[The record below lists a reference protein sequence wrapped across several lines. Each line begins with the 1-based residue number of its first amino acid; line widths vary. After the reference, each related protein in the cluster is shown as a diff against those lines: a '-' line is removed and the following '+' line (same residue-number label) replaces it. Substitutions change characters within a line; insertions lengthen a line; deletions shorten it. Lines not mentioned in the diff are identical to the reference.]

1 MPSENL
7 LLLRDA
13 LRVMILRE
21 LRALDREIAAY
32 PDDDSIWLT
41 PPGISNSTGTL
52 VLHLTGNLR
61 HFIGTVFGKTGYV
74 RNREAEFS
82 TKNLSREKLRSEVQA
97 TIGELDLIL
106 DRLGEDQLVGPFMFG
121 ERQVRTADSLV
132 HLAVHLGYH
141 LGQIDY
147 HRRLLTSSS
156 GAADAMSVRELPKFE
171 G

>member
-1 MPSENL
+1 
-7 LLLRDA
+7 
-13 LRVMILRE
+13 MILRE

>member
-74 RNREAEFS
+74 RHREAEFA
-82 TKNLSREKLRSEVQA
+82 TKNLSREKLRSEVQV

>member
-97 TIGELDLIL
+97 TIAELDLIL

>member
-74 RNREAEFS
+74 RNREAEFA
-82 TKNLSREKLRSEVQA
+82 TKNLFETVVQR
-97 TIGELDLIL
+97 LDGF
-106 DRLGEDQLVGPFMFG
+106 DTGSHFSF
-121 ERQVRTADSLV
+121 
-132 HLAVHLGYH
+132 
-141 LGQIDY
+141 
-147 HRRLLTSSS
+147 
-156 GAADAMSVRELPKFE
+156 
-171 G
+171 

>member
-74 RNREAEFS
+74 RNREAEFA
-82 TKNLSREKLRSEVQA
+82 TKNLSREKLRSEVQV

>member
-1 MPSENL
+1 MPTENL

-32 PDDDSIWLT
+32 PDDDSVWST
-41 PPGISNSTGTL
+41 PPGITNSAGTL

-82 TKNLSREKLRSEVQA
+82 TKNLSRETLRAEVQA
-97 TIGELDLIL
+97 TIAELDPIL

-147 HRRLLTSSS
+147 HRRLLTPSS
-156 GAADAMSVRELPKFE
+156 GAADAMSIRELPKFE